1 MCVCMHTQARTPSCP
16 CQAPCYPCVFHY
28 RRTDL
33 EPALL
38 FPVICCLEGSRE
50 MKRAGQPALQA
61 MLTPSERSCRVS
73 WQLTQWIWILWHK
86 VGSFPLCLGFPGN
99 VPPSCF
105 HIDLIT
111 QPWWWAWHRQAAAWG
126 LFAPVDLPFS
136 QGQCGRM
143 WVLLRQSDPP
153 PFPEDTSSKSLKK
166 KTHRSWGVQLG
177 GEWTRNHFFFLFKK
191 VQGRKRRRGD
201 ARAAVTAPQCMDRR
215 TQSRVIQSVLRV
227 TTFFPVETLINYE
240 KLSFLNPRA
249 S

>member
-99 VPPSCF
+99 VPSSCF

-111 QPWWWAWHRQAAAWG
+111 QPWWWAWHRQAAAQG
-126 LFAPVDLPFS
+126 LSALVDLPFS

-166 KTHRSWGVQLG
+166 EPHISWGVQLG
-177 GEWTRNHFFFLFKK
+177 EEWTRNHFFFPFQGSTEKEETEGEEMPGLQLLLLSAWTDRPSQESYK
-191 VQGRKRRRGD
+191 V
-201 ARAAVTAPQCMDRR
+201 
-215 TQSRVIQSVLRV
+215 S
-227 TTFFPVETLINYE
+227 
-240 KLSFLNPRA
+240 
-249 S
+249 